1 MSNPTGRPEKSMS
14 SRLMTMKFMQRA
26 AASTPR
32 SPQTPDSPSSK
43 RQKLSNPSTSATA
56 SADLKAIQAALAAEE
71 AKRSDALERQAAE
84 VGDTKWVLSFM
95 EDDAGRMH
103 GRANGVAH
111 VITTG
116 YSDLDGS
123 IRPQNADGEPW
134 RPQMVGRRSFG
145 KFNRALEKR
154 QNGNTD
160 LPSSSDEASIVSG
173 KESSGDI
180 NDDSNDPFGANALIR
195 ESKEEAIQRAK
206 AKRKAKRKAA
216 KAEATRLAEKRKS
229 KEVKLNKLSSISG
242 GGGGGGSA
250 NIECYNCGQKG
261 HVRNDCPQRSSKKR
275 KERDTEGPR
284 SRKSKTEL
292 DY

>member
-1 MSNPTGRPEKSMS
+1 MPVYTLPPNIAQ
-14 SRLMTMKFMQRA
+14 FMQRA

-145 KFNRALEKR
+145 KFNRALEVNYSWQLQHIPMAILSKLTSLYDYR
-154 QNGNTD
+154 NVRMAT
-160 LPSSSDEASIVSG
+160 LTCPPLVTKPPSS
-173 KESSGDI
+173 
-180 NDDSNDPFGANALIR
+180 
-195 ESKEEAIQRAK
+195 QAK
-206 AKRKAKRKAA
+206 KAV
-216 KAEATRLAEKRKS
+216 EILMMIATTHL
-229 KEVKLNKLSSISG
+229 VQML
-242 GGGGGGSA
+242 
-250 NIECYNCGQKG
+250 
-261 HVRNDCPQRSSKKR
+261 
-275 KERDTEGPR
+275 
-284 SRKSKTEL
+284 
-292 DY
+292 